1 MVWLLQKLPTATPL
15 CVCVCVCVCVPFF
28 LGLVSNSYNNNLLQQ
43 QVQQFR
49 QDVHSRSIPT
59 VIAMMPVLRVI
70 SFRNDMCPFTRS
82 CCTHCLT
89 ISCTKAA

>member
-1 MVWLLQKLPTATPL
+1 
-15 CVCVCVCVCVPFF
+15 PFF

-59 VIAMMPVLRVI
+59 VIALLPVLRVI
-70 SFRNDMCPFTRS
+70 CVRSLARGAFPHDIVHESGMITALFT
-82 CCTHCLT
+82 TVEF
-89 ISCTKAA
+89 